1 MSTTVAALVVMA
13 LALAPL
19 HPTTPGRGQADSDFS
34 LTFHLECPDVSL
46 ASAMVNLTFINN
58 TTNQWVS
65 NFTAENNTSYDY
77 QNNLGGNLSD
87 VQEIIVV
94 AEPPADCNAGSSS
107 VYAASINA
115 PSTVAIYLNFSGVSS
130 PTYNFTIPNSTGGIG
145 HSTSLFSAF
154 VVVAGIGLFALITG
168 PLLFTGFRKILLPPE
183 GR

>member
-1 MSTTVAALVVMA
+1 MSATVAALVVMA
-13 LALAPL
+13 LALTPL
-19 HPTTPGRGQADSDFS
+19 HLTTPGRGQADSDFS
-34 LTFHLECPDVSL
+34 LTFHLECPGVSL
-46 ASAMVNLTFINN
+46 SSAMVNVTFFNN

-65 NFTAENNTSYDY
+65 NFTAENNMSYDY
-77 QNNLGGNLSD
+77 QNDMGGNLSD

-94 AEPPADCNAGSSS
+94 AEPPTDCNAGSSS

-115 PSTVAIYLNFSGVSS
+115 ASTVTIFLNFSGVSS
-130 PTYNFTIPNSTGGIG
+130 PTYNFSTPNSTGEFG